1 MRINPYHHLCCKG
14 LLSSLLTQ
22 RHDFVKNTIAAF
34 AARTHIDVQ
43 VEPRKLDPNSRRRVD
58 LKLFIENQTALV
70 DVSFV
75 HPTAPSHLAAAM
87 ADSNAPLNR
96 RAQSKASHHQSAAN
110 AQQSNLFSF
119 VVESFGALHT
129 DCARLLLLITEAFL
143 NFASARATRE
153 FAEEFVNS
161 LSIAIQRGNALAI
174 LGGHQKNSFISSRAA
189 LRHRD

>member
-1 MRINPYHHLCCKG
+1 
-14 LLSSLLTQ
+14 
-22 RHDFVKNTIAAF
+22 
-34 AARTHIDVQ
+34 
-43 VEPRKLDPNSRRRVD
+43 
-58 LKLFIENQTALV
+58 
-70 DVSFV
+70 
-75 HPTAPSHLAAAM
+75 M